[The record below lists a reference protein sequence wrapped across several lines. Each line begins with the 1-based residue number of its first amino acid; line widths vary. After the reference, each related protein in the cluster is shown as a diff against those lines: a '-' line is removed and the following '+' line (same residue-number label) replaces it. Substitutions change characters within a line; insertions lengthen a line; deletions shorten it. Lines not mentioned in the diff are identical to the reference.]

1 MASARVWTVFIFW
14 NFLARSAGRFLDI
27 FLDISFFS
35 WVIPYLSPLV
45 GLYIQARFSGLFLR
59 LESSAAVS
67 VCDATLFNFERKKFK
82 SPADTR
88 SLPKPLDPPL
98 SICKGWTPTD
108 LPIHEMRLQKY
119 LEIESLAWKRVH
131 FSFLLLLVPVISHH
145 ISLSLISNSELIVMM
160 YSVINRKYERANNLL
175 QISHI
180 YASFDCHETCWCGLL
195 IVQIR
200 QMSCSNKIHID
211 YPYSHHEL
219 YECVSRLQFHI
230 NETGFTVQM
239 SNEYRVFSGS
249 ASSLLIS
256 NSHEIRV
263 RIYH

>member
-14 NFLARSAGRFLDI
+14 NFLARRAVRFLDI

-145 ISLSLISNSELIVMM
+145 ISFSLISNSELIVM
-160 YSVINRKYERANNLL
+160 
-175 QISHI
+175 
-180 YASFDCHETCWCGLL
+180 D
-195 IVQIR
+195 
-200 QMSCSNKIHID
+200 
-211 YPYSHHEL
+211 
-219 YECVSRLQFHI
+219 
-230 NETGFTVQM
+230 
-239 SNEYRVFSGS
+239 VFSYKPK
-249 ASSLLIS
+249 
-256 NSHEIRV
+256 IRE
-263 RIYH
+263 RNNFKFLFYYYYILTTWR